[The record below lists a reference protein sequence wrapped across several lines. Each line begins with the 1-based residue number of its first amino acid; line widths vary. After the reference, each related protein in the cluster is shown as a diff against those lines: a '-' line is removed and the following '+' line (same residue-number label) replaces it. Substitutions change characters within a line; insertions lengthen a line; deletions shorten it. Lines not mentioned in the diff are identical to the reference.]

1 MPCMWSRDANLAP
14 PRRDRHR
21 HVGGAG
27 GRASGASR
35 SGWCEAHLSVLKQD
49 VIVNADVWAKRPKMM
64 AAGLGFTN
72 IIGVPGLT
80 RRPGSQ

>member
-1 MPCMWSRDANLAP
+1 
-14 PRRDRHR
+14 
-21 HVGGAG
+21 
-27 GRASGASR
+27 
-35 SGWCEAHLSVLKQD
+35 